1 MPVIFMYSP
10 PSIAAFV
17 FERDRLLGSC
27 SLAPWPLAI
36 ASCLLE
42 CLLLREVSGC
52 RAPAQ
57 QGCRLQSTAGWIYG
71 ETRVLWKFPLACIS
85 VPRLLQFQGWCGPS
99 KAPLGSTEHLKAP
112 ASQQRHSRSMMGEVV
127 VWEQV
132 FSLPR
137 SH

>member
-17 FERDRLLGSC
+17 FERDHLLGSC

-57 QGCRLQSTAGWIYG
+57 QGCRLQSTAGWIYVENSG
-71 ETRVLWKFPLACIS
+71 ALEIS
-85 VPRLLQFQGWCGPS
+85 SCMHLCPKVAPIPGLVRPFQGPS
-99 KAPLGSTEHLKAP
+99 WQH
-112 ASQQRHSRSMMGEVV
+112 
-127 VWEQV
+127 
-132 FSLPR
+132 
-137 SH
+137 